1 MNLKASVVRALNRR
15 PLPRWRLV
23 LRKSGN
29 EGDNLPA
36 PGPFRRPAGGG
47 GRFAPRSLAAR
58 ALIAERLPAP
68 DLAPATWQLRHNGI
82 SLVRLRG

>member
-36 PGPFRRPAGGG
+36 PGPFRDR
-47 GRFAPRSLAAR
+47 LAVA
-58 ALIAERLPAP
+58 AASRLDP
-68 DLAPATWQLRHNGI
+68 
-82 SLVRLRG
+82 